1 MKTKYIK
8 RKEKDLN
15 LLKKTKSKLII
26 DYENGIFLNQY
37 NNEYQNLKK

>member
-15 LLKKTKSKLII
+15 LLQKTKSKLII
-26 DYENGIFLNQY
+26 DYENGIFFNQY
-37 NNEYQNLKK
+37 NNESKLKN